1 MKSNLNNTALF
12 MFRVSVSSF
21 MFFGHGL
28 GKFEKLLSGNEI
40 KFSDPLGLGVTTSF
54 YLAVFAEAISSIFI
68 MAGLFTRINSLFLIV
83 TMSIAAFIAHA
94 DDPFSGKEKAL
105 LFLVSYIFIFLVGP
119 GKVSL
124 QNLFKKYLSKKN
136 KGVKFLLG

>member
-1 MKSNLNNTALF
+1 MKSNINEIALF
-12 MFRVSVSSF
+12 LFRVSVSSF

-28 GKFEKLLSGNEI
+28 GKFEKLLSGSEI
-40 KFSDPLGLGVTTSF
+40 KFSDPFGLGVTTSF

-83 TMSIAAFIAHA
+83 TMSVAAFIAHA

-124 QNLFKKYLSKKN
+124 HNLFKKYTSKKN
-136 KGVKFLLG
+136 KAVKFLLG